1 MPTPQLESGTR
12 LRIAKFFDTATPLS
26 LRSTLELPWQY
37 YLVLAAVIVAM
48 VDFASV
54 WCGFVCEMALNS
66 FIGVLN
72 FVEYS

>member
-37 YLVLAAVIVAM
+37 YLVFAAAIVVM
-48 VDFASV
+48 VDLRL
-54 WCGFVCEMALNS
+54 CGAVLFFEMALNS

-72 FVEYS
+72 FIEYS